1 MKDCQ
6 GDVIPRCYGGYTVN
20 FRERELDEDK
30 NINLILVERI
40 HGNRLNEVPIWEIT
54 EVQQQQ
60 IHKQVLSIMDK
71 LNARGIMLPWVDA
84 TQFIL
89 QRHSGKLFVVDFTG
103 SHHRDNIN
111 CASKYG
117 QDESV
122 QEMFSELGYVST

>member
-1 MKDCQ
+1 LKDLQ

-40 HGNRLNEVPIWEIT
+40 HGNRLIDIPMWEMT
-54 EVQQQQ
+54 EVQQEQ
-60 IHKQVLSIMDK
+60 IHKQVLGIMDK

-89 QRHSGKLFVVDFTG
+89 ERESGKLFVMEFTG
-103 SHHRDNIN
+103 SHHGNGS
-111 CASKYG
+111 ASKYG
-117 QDESV
+117 QDECIE
-122 QEMFSELGYVST
+122 EMFSELGYVS

>member
-1 MKDCQ
+1 MKDLQ

-40 HGNRLNEVPIWEIT
+40 HGNRLNEIPIWEIT
-54 EVQQQQ
+54 KELIQ
-60 IHKQVLSIMDK
+60 KQVVGIMEK

-103 SHHRDNIN
+103 SNHGNSSV
-111 CASKYG
+111 SKYG
-117 QDESV
+117 QDECV
-122 QEMFSELGYVST
+122 QEIFSELGYVSMSE